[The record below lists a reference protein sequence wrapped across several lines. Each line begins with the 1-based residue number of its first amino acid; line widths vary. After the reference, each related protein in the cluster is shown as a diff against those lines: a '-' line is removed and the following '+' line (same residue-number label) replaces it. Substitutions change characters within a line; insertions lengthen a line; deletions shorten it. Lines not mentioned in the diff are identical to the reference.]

1 MRKFNKSFLAL
12 LVFLVASAVLIFTFS
27 DQILSY
33 SFEKYLIHFSKSA
46 LNSDLTHGGIISDR
60 EGWKVT
66 TPRLETRG
74 EGAGLDFSAHS
85 LSIKVVPRWLKRE
98 ADLYVHLVG
107 PQLEI
112 DSQVSE
118 LSDLIIKALSP
129 VGFIRFRPHVVVENG
144 ELRLQKKD
152 GETESLYFTLDA
164 SREKELKGVLIA
176 SLDDPE
182 LATPHLK
189 VQFSN
194 PQKHH
199 YRIEVEADEFKA
211 PLFANSVRF
220 FYPQAEVYEIEEG
233 LITGRLTIDLLR
245 DKQPLAFGDFT
256 LKQIHFRNGPLA
268 LRGQIQNAQ
277 VHIEENKNLQGES
290 ETIPFS
296 TGHIELTEG
305 ATLTFE
311 KNATSFCTLE
321 DLKGNLYFQTSE
333 GARLNLTGICRH
345 GNQIS
350 QMKVQGLA
358 RFRGNEGNAL
368 DMSLELQG
376 VDSGASPAKARFIS
390 RDLGAKFKFA
400 EITFAQ
406 IGPQEFEFLQ
416 FLLVPHLPQLAQ
428 THLIKGKMDASV
440 VAYLKGMQLSDFKI
454 EKLRAENLDFTI
466 DRWETTAH
474 IDSLSGHLEVNLAS
488 VNPLETLNANLLI
501 EGGECIFK
509 GVCDLT
515 DLNTDLIIRK
525 GVIQESTATAK
536 FSGLEGILF
545 LNGLDPEGEIVKIAF
560 SGPIAG
566 LSGLVPEKGSHV
578 LQQKWSNDLISIKAG
593 IKRIEK
599 GIHIA
604 GFFLLDNQK
613 IDWNFDLKRHQKG
626 SVDLADRLWQG
637 VVKQLW
643 QKSMGNLALHAAV
656 NGGRQMNKEG
666 LAGGFR
672 VINGSFQTSQLVL
685 EKYLSPFLFD
695 DTSITLTGL
704 GNFQG
709 EFDQSAV
716 AFNYQLDS
724 AQYET
729 DAMKWQFGRA
739 AQPQGSGEDI
749 VEPIQGYHC
758 FDLTTRRSFGQ
769 LDLKKGVF
777 ENTRLKLPYRAV
789 EAKIVWADK
798 QLSWK
803 DVKTESCGLRFAGQI
818 ELDLRHPKPG
828 FSTTTIAIQQ
838 ITGTFSQVQKYFSH
852 FDDFEFLKKLPLEGE
867 LALGEKG
874 AHLTLEHT
882 PGNWEVNAD
891 LQGAFR
897 NGHVLSHSPDMNIGE
912 LQFNFDYNQLSKSFL
927 VKDIHAVLQIG
938 EGEER
943 YFLSGEKIHFTDC
956 EKGQAEFDLWLGN
969 QSRDIVRMAGKTV
982 PTTQEDLSGALD
994 LVIDKKLTHFGDV
1007 HPERFELTF
1016 KDWNHIDKLQ
1026 IDFGLSLATML
1037 FDVQTLSRTGLL
1049 FLPKNLIAE
1058 LNSFRDGKGD
1068 FQVSIDY
1075 DAKTSLLN
1083 YKATASD
1090 VAVGEHRYQKCAL
1103 QGKKKGATWAID
1115 QLLLDDTSIAAD
1127 LTRMT
1132 NSWKVNFM
1140 GLRIGQSLLVGLEG
1154 DYSDAEKV
1162 FEGKVN
1168 LFEVDLSKLKE
1179 WPSLVKFQGENNPK
1193 GHFRGTGQ
1201 VHLESKLTGKRNWN
1215 LEFVLNGTV
1224 RDPQFRNLAFQDS
1237 QNISLHFVS
1246 DRGLTLRNIHTALK
1260 EGEGARVLGLLDVE
1274 KIDFDTST
1282 DALSLERFHF
1292 NFPVENVF
1300 FTVQRLK
1307 ESFPNA
1313 ISEEWNRIVNRLKD
1327 SNNLEGTFDLKKSNE
1342 GAVVELSLPEGK
1354 YRFNDQWHEVNNFKL
1369 RYDWREL
1376 KLISQ
1381 YRYHDH
1387 SFWVY
1392 LKTTPGN
1399 LSEGIAI
1406 LADYHP
1412 ELQKPIVG
1420 QQPLRIEWKNEPEK
1434 GFTIHQANGFLAGME
1449 IHLAADPEHPA
1460 DKEAIYLLGQMR
1472 FNPSRAGCLIS
1483 QSFADTCKELVIQ
1496 DGYSLK
1502 GLWRLGRNQTMR
1514 FSGVIEGQDFI
1525 LKGYQLQNLS
1535 AKVHY
1540 EHPVMTVTNL
1550 RIVDNS
1556 GNVQIDQM
1564 NLVQEGNEL
1573 WKMSIP
1579 KITVTNFKPSLL
1591 REFGDP
1597 PKISKPLLVRAFEI
1611 QNLTGWTGAPVTW
1624 TGKGSLQFANP
1635 PKKNLQNTILAI
1647 PAEILT
1653 LIGLDLTVLNPVS
1666 GTILFDV
1673 KEGKFVLTKFK
1684 DVYSEGRLSKFHLTH
1699 PKIST
1704 VDFEGNLDVQI
1715 RMKQYNLFFKLA
1727 ELLTFNVNGTLL
1739 KPTYSLNKQRKL

>member
-1 MRKFNKSFLAL
+1 MLKFNRSFLAP
-12 LVFLVASAVLIFTFS
+12 LVFLIASAVLIFTFS

-33 SFEKYLIHFSKSA
+33 SFEKYLVHFSKSA
-46 LNSDLTHGGIISDR
+46 LNSDLTHGGIVSDR

-66 TPRLETRG
+66 APRLATRG

-85 LSIKVVPRWLKRE
+85 LTIKVVPRWLKRE
-98 ADLYVHLVG
+98 ADLFVHLVG

-118 LSDLIIKALSP
+118 LSDLIVKALTP

-144 ELRLQKKD
+144 ELRLQKKE
-152 GETESLYFTLDA
+152 GETESLYFTMDI
-164 SREKELKGVLIA
+164 SREKELKGTLVA

-194 PQKHH
+194 PQKHQ

-211 PLFANSVRF
+211 PLLANSARF
-220 FYPQAEVYEIEEG
+220 FYPQAEGYEIEEG
-233 LITGRLTIDLLR
+233 LITGRLSIDLLR
-245 DKQPLAFGDFT
+245 DKQSLAFGDFT
-256 LKQIHFRNGPLA
+256 LKQIQFHNEPLA
-268 LRGQIQNAQ
+268 LRGHIQNAQ
-277 VHIEENKNLQGES
+277 VHIEENKNPQGGS
-290 ETIPFS
+290 GNPLS
-296 TGHIELTEG
+296 MGHIELLEG
-305 ATLTFE
+305 ATLAFE
-311 KNATSFCTLE
+311 KNGNPFCTVE

-345 GNQIS
+345 ANQIS
-350 QMKVQGLA
+350 HMKAQGLA
-358 RFRGNEGNAL
+358 RFRGNEENAL
-368 DMSLELQG
+368 DISLELQG
-376 VDSGASPAKARFIS
+376 IDAGASPATARFIS

-406 IGPQEFEFLQ
+406 IGPREFEFLQ

-440 VAYLKGMQLSDFKI
+440 VAYLKGIQLSDFKI
-454 EKLRAENLDFTI
+454 EKLRGENLDFSI

-488 VNPLETLNANLLI
+488 VNPLETLNADLLI

-515 DLNTDLIIRK
+515 NLNTDLIIRK
-525 GVIQESTATAK
+525 GVIQESTATAL

-545 LNGLDPEGEIVKIAF
+545 LNGVDPEGQIVKIAF
-560 SGPIAG
+560 TGPIAG
-566 LSGLVPEKGSHV
+566 LSGLVPEKVSRV
-578 LQQKWSNDLISIKAG
+578 LQQKWSNDSISIQAG

-604 GFFLLDNQK
+604 GSFLLDNQK

-643 QKSMGNLALHAAV
+643 HKSPENLALHAAV
-656 NGGRQMNKEG
+656 DGGRQMNK
-666 LAGGFR
+666 AVHTSGFR

-685 EKYLSPFLFD
+685 EKYISPFLFD
-695 DTSITLTGL
+695 DSSITLTGL
-704 GNFQG
+704 GDFQG
-709 EFDQSAV
+709 EFEQSAV
-716 AFNYQLDS
+716 AFNYQLAS

-739 AQPQGSGEDI
+739 AQLQGSSEDS
-749 VEPIQGYHC
+749 VEPIRGYHC
-758 FDLTTRRSFGQ
+758 FDLTTGRSFGQ
-769 LDLKKGVF
+769 IELKKGIV

-789 EAKIVWADK
+789 EANVVWADK
-798 QLSWK
+798 QLSWEN
-803 DVKTESCGLRFAGQI
+803 VKTESCGLQFAGQVW
-818 ELDLRHPKPG
+818 LDLRHPKPG
-828 FSTTTIAIQQ
+828 FSTTAIAVQQ
-838 ITGTFSQVQKYFSH
+838 VKGSFSQLQRYFSH
-852 FDDFEFLKKLPLEGE
+852 FDGFDFLQKLPLEGD
-867 LALGEKG
+867 LTLGEKG

-882 PGNWEVNAD
+882 PGNWDVNAD
-891 LQGAFR
+891 MQGAFR
-897 NGHVLSHSPDMNIGE
+897 NGQVLSHSPDMKIGE
-912 LQFNFDYNQLSKSFL
+912 LQFNFDYNQLNKSFL

-938 EGEER
+938 EGDEH
-943 YFLSGEKIHFTDC
+943 YFLSGDKISFTDC

-969 QSRDIVRMAGKTV
+969 QSRDIVRVAGKTV
-982 PTTQEDLSGALD
+982 PTTQEDLPNALD

-1026 IDFGLSLATML
+1026 VDFGLSLATML

-1058 LNSFRDGKGD
+1058 LNSFKDGKGD

-1127 LTRMT
+1127 LTRMP

-1140 GLRIGQSLLVGLEG
+1140 GLRVGQSLLVGLEG
-1154 DYSDAEKV
+1154 DYRDADKI

-1168 LFEVDLSKLKE
+1168 LFEVDLSKLQE
-1179 WPSLVKFQGENNPK
+1179 WPSLVNFQRENKPK
-1193 GHFRGTGQ
+1193 GHFRGSGQ
-1201 VHLESKLTGKRNWN
+1201 VHLEPKSTGKRSWN
-1215 LEFVLNGTV
+1215 LELALNGTV
-1224 RDPQFRNLAFQDS
+1224 RGPEFRNLAFQDS
-1237 QNISLHFVS
+1237 QNLSLHFIS
-1246 DRGLTLRNIHTALK
+1246 DRGLTLKNIHTGLK
-1260 EGEGARVLGLLDVE
+1260 EGMGPRILGFLDLE
-1274 KIDFDTST
+1274 KIDFDTSS
-1282 DALSLERFHF
+1282 DALSLEGFHF

-1300 FTVQRLK
+1300 FAVQRLK
-1307 ESFPNA
+1307 ETFPEA
-1313 ISEEWNRIVNRLKD
+1313 ISEDWGNTVNRLKD
-1327 SNNLEGTFDLKKSNE
+1327 SNNLEGTFDLKKSKS
-1342 GAVVELSLPEGK
+1342 GLVVELSLPEGS
-1354 YRFNDQWHEVNNFKL
+1354 YRFNEQWHEVNNFKL
-1369 RYDWREL
+1369 RYDWHEF
-1376 KLISQ
+1376 KLTSQ

-1387 SFWVY
+1387 KFWVY
-1392 LKTTPGN
+1392 LKTATGN
-1399 LSEGIAI
+1399 LSEGIAL

-1412 ELQKPIVG
+1412 ELQKPLAG
-1420 QQPLRIEWKNEPEK
+1420 QQPLKIEWKIEP
-1434 GFTIHQANGFLAGME
+1434 GQGLAIHRANGFLAGME
-1449 IHLAADPEHPA
+1449 IHLAADPNHPA
-1460 DKEAIYLLGQMR
+1460 DKEAIYLTGQMR
-1472 FNPSRAGCLIS
+1472 FNPSQAGCLIS
-1483 QSFADTCKELVIQ
+1483 QGFADTCKELLIQ
-1496 DGYSLK
+1496 DGYSLR
-1502 GLWRLGRNQTMR
+1502 GQWRLGRNQSMCFT
-1514 FSGVIEGQDFI
+1514 GALEGHDFI

-1535 AKVHY
+1535 AQVHY
-1540 EHPVMTVTNL
+1540 EHPVITVANL
-1550 RIVDNS
+1550 RIIDNS

-1564 NLVQEGNEL
+1564 NLVQDGNEL
-1573 WKMSIP
+1573 WKLFIP
-1579 KITVTNFKPSLL
+1579 KIAVTNFKPSLL
-1591 REFGDP
+1591 RELGDP

-1611 QNLTGWTGAPVTW
+1611 QNLSGWADAPITW

-1666 GTILFDV
+1666 GTILFDL

-1704 VDFEGNLDVQI
+1704 VDFDGNLDVQI

-1727 ELLTFNVNGTLL
+1727 ELLTFNINGSLL